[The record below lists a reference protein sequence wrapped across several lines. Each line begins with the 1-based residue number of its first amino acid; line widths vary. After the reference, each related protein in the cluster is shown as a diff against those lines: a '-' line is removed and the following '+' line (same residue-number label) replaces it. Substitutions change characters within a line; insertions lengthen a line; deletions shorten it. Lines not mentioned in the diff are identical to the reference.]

1 MTSSVTTSGTPTP
14 FHDLA
19 AFTALP
25 RCSGL
30 VLSPDG
36 TRLVVGVTTLD
47 TDGTRHHT
55 ALWEID
61 PEGARPARRLTR
73 GGSDEHD
80 AAFTPDG
87 DLLKTATDI
96 NFYLIK
102 EAKVALVPFS
112 AFGTDEDVYWFRAS
126 VGASTLEDIEQL
138 IPRVK
143 AALAKLK

>member
-1 MTSSVTTSGTPTP
+1 MTGSVSPTP

-47 TDGTRHHT
+47 AEGTRHHT

-61 PEGARPARRLTR
+61 PEGARPARRLPR

-80 AAFTPDG
+80 AAFPPDG
-87 DLLKTATDI
+87 DLL
-96 NFYLIK
+96 L
-102 EAKVALVPFS
+102 L
-112 AFGTDEDVYWFRAS
+112 AS
-126 VGASTLEDIEQL
+126 RPAPGGRTTTRRRRCGAC
-138 IPRVK
+138 PP
-143 AALAKLK
+143 AAA

>member
-1 MTSSVTTSGTPTP
+1 MTGSVSPTP

-47 TDGTRHHT
+47 PAGTRHHT
-55 ALWEID
+55 ALWEVD
-61 PEGARPARRLTR
+61 PAGARRARRLTQ

-80 AAFTPDG
+80 AAFAPDG
-87 DLLKTATDI
+87 DLLFLASRSTPGDTDDDPPTA
-96 NFYLIK
+96 LWCLPARGG
-102 EAKVALVPFS
+102 EAPPV
-112 AFGTDEDVYWFRAS
+112 
-126 VGASTLEDIEQL
+126 
-138 IPRVK
+138 
-143 AALAKLK
+143 